1 MEKLLVAGEDIGSKF
16 EVYDDMKDFSV
27 TKDYMVWVE
36 ASINTKNILNS
47 NMDNIQYEVLID
59 KEYLYD
65 ELVFMLTPVAIHHN
79 ETLIAKSTKTTKEQI
94 KEVVSNMKY
103 LYLIMKQNDEY
114 VVRGC

>member
-16 EVYDDMKDFSV
+16 EVYNGMKDFSV

-36 ASINTKNILNS
+36 ASNNTKNILNS
-47 NMDNIQYEVLID
+47 NNIQCEVLID
-59 KEYLYD
+59 KEYLHD
-65 ELVFMLTPVAIHHN
+65 DLIFMLTPVGIYNN
-79 ETLIAKSTKTTKEQI
+79 ETLTAKSIKTTKEHI
-94 KEVVSNMKY
+94 KEVVGNMKY